1 MKMRANTTV
10 KRASTPMK
18 MRFARW
24 NEIWWRRVNTN
35 REIVMIAPH
44 QTRGLTKNFREGVND
59 LHNRVNVIDEFPILV
74 SLFLEPIPV
83 LVK

>member
-1 MKMRANTTV
+1 
-10 KRASTPMK
+10 
-18 MRFARW
+18 
-24 NEIWWRRVNTN
+24 
-35 REIVMIAPH
+35 MIAPH

-83 LVK
+83 LVE